1 MNNIE
6 KAKEILI
13 SGEYTCVLHNGDET
27 YSSNLKGVKPLLDFL
42 NSEKDFSGFSAADK
56 VVGAGAAHL
65 YVLLQVENVWAG
77 IISQSAKEILEEN
90 RIQFSF
96 EKQVPFIIN
105 RTGDGVCPI
114 EQAVKGIRDSQDALT
129 VIEKTLNR
137 LNQKST

>member
-13 SGEYTCVLHNGDET
+13 NGEYTCVLHNGHET

-42 NSEKDFSGFSAADK
+42 SSEKDFSGFSSADK

-65 YVLLQVENVWAG
+65 YVLLRVENIWAG

-90 RIQFSF
+90 KIQFSF
-96 EKQVPFIIN
+96 KKQVPFIIN
-105 RTGDGVCPI
+105 RSGDGVCPI
-114 EQAVKGIRDSQDALT
+114 EQAVKGLQNSKEALS
-129 VIEKTLNR
+129 VITETLKR
-137 LNQKST
+137 LN